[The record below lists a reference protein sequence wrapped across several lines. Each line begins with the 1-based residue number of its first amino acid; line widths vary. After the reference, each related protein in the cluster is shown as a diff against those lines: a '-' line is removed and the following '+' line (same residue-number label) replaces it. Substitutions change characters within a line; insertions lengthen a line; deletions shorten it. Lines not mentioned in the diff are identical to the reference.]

1 MVRSLLRRDPEERL
15 TSEDILLHPWLR
27 EDTARREMLLRSK
40 PKIPLDDH
48 CVPEFN
54 ATPQR
59 TDSSDLME
67 MEEEAQSEDY
77 PGWGEAQR
85 F

>member
-15 TSEDILLHPWLR
+15 TSEDVLLHPWLR

-54 ATPQR
+54 AICRP
-59 TDSSDLME
+59 SESGDLME
-67 MEEEAQSEDY
+67 MEEMQSEEY
-77 PGWGEAQR
+77 PG
-85 F
+85 